1 MLVSAETV
9 AQIVSASCGGAIKP
23 NGTGYMVRCPAH
35 DDKNPSLSLNN
46 STDGKLLVHCFA
58 GCSQESVLRALTDLQ
73 ALPERSQKAIIADR
87 VPDGIV
93 FNYRGS
99 VLTDYWPY
107 LSVNGEVLGYVCR
120 YDNAADKT
128 KDILPYFRV
137 DDHGKWRP
145 GAPVKPR
152 PLFGLHTLSRP
163 GPVYI
168 VEGEKCAA
176 RLHREGVA
184 AVTSMGGAEAS
195 GHSDWIPVYGKSVVL
210 WPDFDDP
217 GTKYITQ
224 IIETIKGHCPSIM
237 VVDVKALNPPFV
249 GWDVADCK
257 SLDLETLPL
266 IPHTG
271 THTTKPTETRKKSKK
286 RDESDDDPSDSLSD
300 SLSDN
305 TPVHLTDYGNCQRFV
320 KRFGARLR
328 YVPAW
333 DKWLVWDKKRWRPD
347 DDGLIMRLAKD
358 TALSLHPEVD
368 ALMERSTHAKNKQE
382 FDQLV
387 ALAKATQKWANQT
400 ESEPRLKSMI
410 SLARSE
416 PGIPVDN
423 GLLDNQPWFLNCL
436 NGMVNLNTGELLPH
450 DPKFLITKMIHIEY
464 HRDARAPIWESY
476 LNDVQTNPEIVR
488 FLQRA
493 AGYSACG
500 TAREQVVL
508 IHHGHGQ
515 NGKSTFMKAMAA
527 ILGSGYCQKGNMSL
541 FAEQSTDRVRNDVA
555 CLAGTRMLSLSET
568 SDRMVM
574 DEALVKAVTG
584 GDIIKARFL
593 NKEFFEF
600 VPTFTVHIDTNHR
613 PRIRGTEDGIWRR
626 ILLIPWMTRVPDEKK
641 DLQLEQKLLAEKEGI
656 LNWIVQGAL
665 AYIQGGLKVP
675 GIIRE
680 ASHEYRRDEDII
692 GDWFDQCVVQL
703 SGLKENTDDLFR
715 SYERWCESHSVKPI
729 RIQTWAN
736 KMADRGL
743 DKKRTPAGV
752 TWIGIGLKGS
762 DYVKNS
768 MGSQGRSYADGPQEL
783 DEF

>member
-9 AQIVSASCGGAIKP
+9 AQIISASCGGAIKP
-23 NGTGYMVRCPAH
+23 NGAGYMVRCPAH
-35 DDKNPSLSLNN
+35 DDQNPSLSLNN

-58 GCSQESVLRALTDLQ
+58 GCSQESVLRALADL
-73 ALPERSQKAIIADR
+73 RAIPVREATLL
-87 VPDGIV
+87 PDGIS

-99 VLTDYWPY
+99 ILTDYWPY
-107 LSVNGEVLGYVCR
+107 LTPEGSVLGYVCR
-120 YDNAADKT
+120 YDNAAAKT
-128 KDILPYFRV
+128 KDIIPYFRT
-137 DDHGKWRP
+137 DEHGKWRP
-145 GAPVKPR
+145 GAPPKPR
-152 PLFGLHTLSRP
+152 PLFGLNTVSRP

-176 RLHREGVA
+176 RLHGEGVA

-195 GHSDWIPVYGKSVVL
+195 GHSDWSPVYGRSVIL
-210 WPDFDDP
+210 WPDFDEP
-217 GTKYITQ
+217 GARYIAQ

-237 VVDVKALNPPFV
+237 TVHVTALNPPFV

-257 SLDLETLPL
+257 PLDLGTLPL
-266 IPHTG
+266 IPHTDAPKSVSEPG
-271 THTTKPTETRKKSKK
+271 DARNKTEKSKK
-286 RDESDDDPSDSLSD
+286 KTDTSPKDTSTDA
-300 SLSDN
+300 
-305 TPVHLTDYGNCQRFV
+305 TPIHLTDYGNCQRLV

-368 ALMERSTHAKNKQE
+368 ALMEQSTRATNKQE

-387 ALAKATQKWANQT
+387 AMAKATQKWANQT
-400 ESEPRLKSMI
+400 ESESRLKSMI

-416 PGIPVDN
+416 PGIPIDN
-423 GLLDNQPWFLNCL
+423 ALLDNQPWFLNCL
-436 NGMVNLNTGELLPH
+436 NGIIDLNTGALLPH
-450 DPKFLITKMIHIEY
+450 DPKFLITKMIYVEY
-464 HRDARAPIWESY
+464 HPEARAPTWEKY
-476 LNDVQTNPEIVR
+476 LSDVQTIPEIVS

-500 TAREQVVL
+500 TAREQIVL

-555 CLAGTRMLSLSET
+555 CLSGTRMLSLSET
-568 SDRMVM
+568 SDRMIL
-574 DEALVKAVTG
+574 DEALIKAVTG

-626 ILLIPWMTRVPDEKK
+626 ILLIPWTTRVPDEKK
-641 DLQLEQKLLAEKEGI
+641 DLRLEEKLLAEKEGI
-656 LNWIVQGAL
+656 LNWIVQGARSYL
-665 AYIQGGLKVP
+665 QGGLKIP
-675 GIIRE
+675 EIIYE

-692 GDWFDQCVVQL
+692 GDWFDQCIVQMP
-703 SGLKENTDDLFR
+703 GLKETSDDLFR
-715 SYERWCESHSVKPI
+715 SYEHWCEDHSVKPI

-736 KMADRGL
+736 KMGDRGI
-743 DKKRTPAGV
+743 DKKRTSSGV
-752 TWIGIGLKGS
+752 VWIGVGLMGS

-768 MGSQGRSYADGPQEL
+768 LKSSGRTYADGAI
-783 DEF
+783 DRDDF